1 MESAREPLG
10 PDPTIGGDIVG
21 HKVSD
26 GNSVVVTAPVGGVLK
41 DQPYEISNYFGF
53 ADADAAAGDEVSLSI
68 GQEEREVTLPAKVGG
83 WAIGDPVHWNGTAFV
98 EASTGNRYVGRVTR
112 AVAAAGGVG
121 WMLVAPQ
128 AFGDPVA
135 QA

>member
-1 MESAREPLG
+1 M
-10 PDPTIGGDIVG
+10 G

-26 GNSVVVTAPVGGVLK
+26 GKSVVVTSPVGGTVK
-41 DQPYEISNYFGF
+41 DTPYVISNYFGF
-53 ADADAAAGDEVSLSI
+53 ADADSDAGESVSLSI

-83 WAIGDPVHWNGTAFV
+83 WAIGDPVYVVNATSALTETAT
-98 EASTGNRYVGRVTR
+98 ANRFVGRVTR

-128 AFGDPVA
+128 AFADPLVGA
-135 QA
+135 

>member
-1 MESAREPLG
+1 M
-10 PDPTIGGDIVG
+10 G

-26 GNSVVVTAPVGGVLK
+26 GKSVVVTATGTIAKDDPV
-41 DQPYEISNYFGF
+41 EIAGFFGF
-53 ADADAAAGDEVSLSI
+53 ADADAVLNDEVSLSI
-68 GQEEREVTLPAKVGG
+68 GQEEREVTLPALAGG
-83 WAIGDPVHWNGTAFV
+83 WAIGDPVYWDGSAFTDT
-98 EASTGNRYVGRVTR
+98 STGNRYVGRVTR

-128 AFGDPVA
+128 GFGDPVA

>member
-1 MESAREPLG
+1 M
-10 PDPTIGGDIVG
+10 G

-26 GNSVVVTAPVGGVLK
+26 GNSVVVTAPAGGVVK
-41 DQPYEISNYFGF
+41 DDPYEIDNYFGF
-53 ADADAAAGDEVSLSI
+53 ADADADETEDVSLSI
-68 GQEEREVTLPAKVGG
+68 GQEEREVTLPALVGG
-83 WAIGDPVHWNGTAFV
+83 WDVGAPVYWDGSAFTDV
-98 EASTGNRYVGRVTR
+98 STGNRYVGRVTR

>member
-1 MESAREPLG
+1 M
-10 PDPTIGGDIVG
+10 G

-26 GNSVVVTAPVGGVLK
+26 GNSVVVTAPAGGVVK
-41 DQPYEISNYFGF
+41 DEPYEIDNYFGF
-53 ADADAAAGDEVSLSI
+53 ADADADENEDVSLSI

-83 WAIGDPVHWNGTAFV
+83 WAVGDPVYWDGTDFV
-98 EASTGNRYVGRVTR
+98 EASTGERYVGRVTR